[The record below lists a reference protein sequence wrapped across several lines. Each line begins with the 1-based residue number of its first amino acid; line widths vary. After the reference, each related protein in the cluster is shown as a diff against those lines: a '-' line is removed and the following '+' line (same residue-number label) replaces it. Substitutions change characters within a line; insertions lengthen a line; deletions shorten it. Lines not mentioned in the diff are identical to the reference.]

1 MLLIA
6 LFRGSPLTPVCVT
19 CGASLVLAL
28 QATNTGIE
36 SVISQL
42 FYEQAQQISIAH
54 VFNVVIYTA
63 ITNEF
68 SDNSLL
74 MRKLCFLIQLVL

>member
-1 MLLIA
+1 M
-6 LFRGSPLTPVCVT
+6 CVT
-19 CGASLVLAL
+19 RGASLVLAL

-42 FYEQAQQISIAH
+42 FYKQAQHISIAH

-68 SDNSLL
+68 SDNFLL
-74 MRKLCFLIQLVL
+74 MPIKNFVFDPACFMKTERA